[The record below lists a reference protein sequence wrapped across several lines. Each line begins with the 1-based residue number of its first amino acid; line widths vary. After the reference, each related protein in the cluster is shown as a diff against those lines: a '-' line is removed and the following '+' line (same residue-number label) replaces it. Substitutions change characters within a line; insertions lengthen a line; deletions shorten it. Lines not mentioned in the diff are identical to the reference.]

1 MPTLID
7 LFSGC
12 GGLTE
17 GFLQTPGYDCLAHV
31 EWDAAALQV
40 LRHRLLHH
48 GEDPQ
53 RALHFDIQRLQE
65 LFTGVDADE
74 VFGPHPG
81 LNALVD
87 NRPVDLV
94 IGGPPCQAYSLA
106 GRIRDEHG
114 MQDDYRNFLFES
126 FVGVL
131 KQYRPRAFLFEN
143 VVGMLSAA
151 PGGIPI
157 VDRIRSA
164 FDDAGYATAPTYR
177 ECLFDLSQHGVPQ
190 RRRRVILLGLDRTK
204 FSDPTPIFNRFYS
217 RGNDALIPRSP
228 PTSVQDAIGH
238 LAPLAPL
245 STPNHAG
252 GARRSHSDGPSNDP
266 SHQPRYHN
274 ERDIETFRIL
284 TRDLAD
290 GTNAYASTE
299 AIRQLYTERTG
310 RTASVHK
317 YHVLRPD
324 EPSNT
329 IPAHLHKDG
338 LRHIHWDPV
347 QARSI
352 TVREAACLQG
362 FPLDFE
368 FPVSNG
374 AAYKM
379 IGNAVPPTFA
389 SRLAIAMLEVLSSS

>member
-7 LFSGC
+7 LFAGC
-12 GGLTE
+12 GGLSE
-17 GFLQTPGYDCLAHV
+17 GFLSTPGFEGLAHV
-31 EWDAAALQV
+31 EWDQHALNV
-40 LRHRLLHH
+40 LRHRLQHH
-48 GEDPQ
+48 GAGPE
-53 RALHFDIQRLQE
+53 RTVHFDIQRLDD
-65 LFTGVDADE
+65 LFSGVREDE
-74 VFGPHPG
+74 AYGNHPG
-81 LNALVD
+81 LDALV
-87 NRPVDLV
+87 NGRVVDLV

-131 KQYRPRAFLFEN
+131 ERYRPRAFLFEN

-151 PGGIPI
+151 PGGTPI

-164 FDDAGYATAPTYR
+164 FDAAGYATAPSYR
-177 ECLFDLSQHGVPQ
+177 ECVFDMSHYGVPQ
-190 RRRRVILLGLDRTK
+190 RRRRVILLGLDRNSFPETQPVL
-204 FSDPTPIFNRFYS
+204 DRFY
-217 RGNDALIPRSP
+217 GCGGPGLVPRMP
-228 PTSVQDAIGH
+228 PLNAQEAIGH
-238 LAPLAPL
+238 LPPLFPL
-245 STPNHAG
+245 SSADGRFGPRTSHAPGPTSDPN
-252 GARRSHSDGPSNDP
+252 
-266 SHQPRYHN
+266 HQPRYHN
-274 ERDIETFRIL
+274 QRDIETFRL
-284 TRDLAD
+284 LAQDLAD
-290 GTNAYASTE
+290 GTNAYTTTD
-299 AIRQLYTERTG
+299 AIRRLYTERTG

-317 YHVLRPD
+317 YHVLRPN

-338 LRHIHWDPV
+338 LRHIHWDPA

-362 FPLDFE
+362 FPEDFE

-379 IGNAVPPTFA
+379 IGNAVPPSFA
-389 SRLAIAMLEVLSSS
+389 RLLSEAMLDILQ